1 MKKIISTMVAITL
14 LASILVLVVS
24 CGGGGEKTP
33 KPGIINGGVTWVD
46 PNGAVGTAGNIPL
59 GGVNIAVWDAND
71 QKVYTSVSQ
80 SDGIFNIQGVTPGT
94 YTVTGSAPASDQDS
108 AEKRWMTKNV
118 VVKSEKVTA
127 VNFDYQNSIGD
138 QLPAKYVVN

>member
-1 MKKIISTMVAITL
+1 MKKIVSTVLATL
-14 LASILVLVVS
+14 LLTSTLVLAVS
-24 CGGGGEKTP
+24 CGGGGETTP
-33 KPGIINGGVTWVD
+33 KAGIINGGVTWVD

-80 SDGIFNIQGVTPGT
+80 SDGIFNIQGVAPGT
-94 YTVTGSAPASDQDS
+94 YTVTGSAPASDQNSVD
-108 AEKRWMTKNV
+108 KRWMTKNV
-118 VVKSEKVTA
+118 VVTSEKVRA

-138 QLPAKYVVN
+138 QLPAKYVTD